1 MDKRE
6 ALTLARRYASIVAH
20 ELRPDKIV
28 LYGSYAKGAA
38 SGTSD
43 IDVAVIFHDFSGDW
57 LRAYTRLSHLRRSVS
72 SFIEPVLLDSA
83 NDRSGFVD
91 EVLAT
96 GEVIYSST

>member
-6 ALTLARRYASIVAH
+6 ALTLARQYASAVAQ

-28 LYGSYAKGAA
+28 LYGFYAKG
-38 SGTSD
+38 TVTDQSD
-43 IDVAVIFHDFSGDW
+43 IDVAVIFHDFNGDW
-57 LRAYTRLSHLRRSVS
+57 MRVYTRLSHLRRNVS

-83 NDRSGFVD
+83 NDQSGFVG

-96 GEVIYSST
+96 GEVIYQQ

>member
-6 ALTLARRYASIVAH
+6 ALILARQYASAVAH

-28 LYGSYAKGAA
+28 LYGSHANGSA
-38 SGTSD
+38 SDKSD
-43 IDVAVIFHDFSGDW
+43 IDVAVIFHEFSGDW
-57 LRAYTRLSHLRRSVS
+57 LRVYTRLSHLRRSVS

-83 NDRSGFVD
+83 NDKSGFVE

-96 GEVIYSST
+96 GEVIYQQ

>member
-6 ALTLARRYASIVAH
+6 ALTLVRQYASVVAN

-28 LYGSYAKGAA
+28 LYGSYVNGVA
-38 SGTSD
+38 SDKSD
-43 IDVAVIFHDFSGDW
+43 IDVAVIFHNFSGDW
-57 LRAYTRLSHLRRSVS
+57 LRVYTRLSHLRRSIS

-83 NDRSGFVD
+83 NDKSGFVD

-96 GEVIYSST
+96 GEVIYQQ